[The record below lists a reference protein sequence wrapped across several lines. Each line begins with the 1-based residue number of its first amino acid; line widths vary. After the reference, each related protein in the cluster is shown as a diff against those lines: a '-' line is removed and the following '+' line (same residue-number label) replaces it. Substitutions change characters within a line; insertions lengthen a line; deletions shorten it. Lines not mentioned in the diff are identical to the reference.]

1 MTKPRLVFFISE
13 DWYFWSHRLPLAQ
26 AARDAGYD
34 VYIMTRVSSY
44 SDKILKAQLNLIQ
57 LKYFQRKYTGLYNE
71 VLSLIEIIGHYRRI
85 RPSLVHHVAL
95 KPIVYGMV
103 ASRITGVDL
112 CINALGGLGHLFAST
127 NGRVKRRMW
136 GRELLLFLLR
146 WLLIG
151 KHVRVIV
158 QNTEDL
164 SVLIK
169 HKVINRDR
177 TTLISGS
184 GVDLGTFTATP
195 EPTKPLRVLLASRMI
210 WEKGIREFVEAS
222 QIIDQQFPGIA
233 QFILVGTP
241 DSQNP
246 SSIPE
251 LTLQEWTHKYK
262 FIEWWGHCSDMPNVL
277 KKAHIVCLPSYYGEG
292 VPKILLEAAACGRP
306 IVTTNTPGCR
316 ETIIEGESGLLVEP
330 HDSNGL
336 AEAILRL
343 LLDRNLRIY
352 MGQKG
357 RELAEARFS
366 VETVVTSTLG
376 LYQTLLSYNT

>member
-1 MTKPRLVFFISE
+1 
-13 DWYFWSHRLPLAQ
+13 
-26 AARDAGYD
+26 
-34 VYIMTRVSSY
+34 
-44 SDKILKAQLNLIQ
+44 
-57 LKYFQRKYTGLYNE
+57 
-71 VLSLIEIIGHYRRI
+71 
-85 RPSLVHHVAL
+85 
-95 KPIVYGMV
+95 
-103 ASRITGVDL
+103 
-112 CINALGGLGHLFAST
+112 
-127 NGRVKRRMW
+127 
-136 GRELLLFLLR
+136 
-146 WLLIG
+146 LIG

-262 FIEWWGHCSDMPNVL
+262 FIEWWGHC
-277 KKAHIVCLPSYYGEG
+277 
-292 VPKILLEAAACGRP
+292 
-306 IVTTNTPGCR
+306 
-316 ETIIEGESGLLVEP
+316 
-330 HDSNGL
+330 
-336 AEAILRL
+336 
-343 LLDRNLRIY
+343 
-352 MGQKG
+352 
-357 RELAEARFS
+357 
-366 VETVVTSTLG
+366 
-376 LYQTLLSYNT
+376 